1 MKIRNLLYSTFLL
14 CFMLLVSIPL
24 MAQKDMDTT
33 NKKPINSGVLSGLKF
48 RSIGPSMVSGR
59 IIDLAVNPTN
69 PSEYYVAVAS
79 GGVWKTENAGVTYNP
94 IFDGQGSYS
103 IGCITIDPNNPNVVW
118 VGSGEN
124 NSQRSV
130 SYGDGVY
137 KSEDGGKNWTNMGLK
152 KSEHIA
158 KIYIDPRN
166 SDHVYVAAQGPLW
179 GPGGDRGLYKTEDGG
194 KTWKAILEISEN
206 TGVTDLVVDPR
217 NPDIMY
223 AASYQRRRHVWTLID
238 GGPEAAVY
246 KSKDAGKTWNKLDKG
261 LPGGELGRIGL
272 AISPVN
278 PDYVFALIEASG
290 DVGGFYKS
298 TNRGA
303 SWEKASNYKTVSA
316 QYYQEIVCDPFDV
329 DRIYLPDTWTKVSD
343 DGGKNWQNLGNT
355 SRHVDDHAL
364 WVDPTDANHYLIGGD
379 GGLYESYD
387 KGKFWDFKA
396 NLPLGQFY
404 RVSVDN
410 TKPFYFVYGGT
421 QDNNSLGGP
430 SRTTN
435 AAGIVND
442 DWFITNGG
450 DGYETVID
458 PVDPNI
464 VYTQSQYGNLHR
476 FNKKTGETIFIQPVE
491 DKGEDAYRWNWNTPV
506 IISPHNH
513 KRLYFAANFL
523 FRSDD
528 QGNTWQKISPD
539 LTRQIDRSTL
549 KVMGKIQSV
558 DAVAKDAST
567 SQYGNIVSLSESP
580 AKENLVYVGTDDGL
594 IQVTSDAGKNWQKID
609 KIKGVP
615 EMTYVSCLL
624 ASQHDA
630 NTVFASFDNRKRAD
644 FKPYLMKS
652 TDAGKSWKPI
662 IGDLPENLP
671 IHSILEDHLNP
682 NLLFI
687 GTEFGVYITIDGGQN
702 WVQLK
707 AGLPTICVKDMAIQ
721 KRENDLVLGTF
732 GRSFYVLDD
741 YSPLRDLSEELLKN
755 EAHIFPIKDALMYIE
770 DTPLGGRGKG
780 NQGESYFTAP
790 NPPLGAVFTYYLKD
804 SYKTRKAKRKEDEK
818 KAVEA
823 QTDVRYPDW
832 DELRVEDLEKDPY
845 LLFTIFDA
853 DGEVVTRMKTAAT
866 KGVSRI
872 VWNFRYAPITP
883 VQLKESESDRWSYP
897 NHGMYALPGQYY
909 VSMSKVVDDQVTELV
924 RKQAF
929 KVKTLE
935 SEYISMDNIK
945 ALAEFQHKLNKLRRV
960 TQATMSIANETQN
973 QIKFIRAAVDAS
985 PKAGKE
991 LRDQAKKLEDEIIAI
1006 QLVLQGDNTKTSRN
1020 RDIPPTFY
1028 NRVESIIYGQWRT
1041 SGPPTQTQE
1050 KSYQIA
1056 KEEFEALYIRLKT
1069 LVEKDLNS
1077 MESKLEAIEAPYTPG
1092 RFPVWEV
1099 E

>member
-1 MKIRNLLYSTFLL
+1 MNSKTLFSKTLLI
-14 CFMLLVSIPL
+14 LVSL
-24 MAQKDMDTT
+24 LFSLTVSAQKDKDTT
-33 NKKPINSGVLSGLKF
+33 NKKPINSGILSGLKF
-48 RSIGPSMVSGR
+48 RSIGPAMISGR
-59 IIDLAVNPTN
+59 IIDLAINPKN
-69 PSEYYVAVAS
+69 HSEYYVAVAC

-103 IGCITIDPNNPNVVW
+103 IGCVTIYPNNSNVVW

-158 KIYIDPRN
+158 KIYVDPRN

-206 TGVTDLVVDPR
+206 TGVTDLVADPR

-238 GGPEAAVY
+238 GGPESAVY
-246 KSKDAGKTWNKLDKG
+246 KSKDAGKTWDKLGKG
-261 LPGGELGRIGL
+261 LPEGELGRIGL

-290 DVGGFYKS
+290 DVGGFFKS

-316 QYYQEIVCDPFDV
+316 QYYQEIICDPFDI

-343 DGGKNWQNLGNT
+343 DGGKTWQNLGNT
-355 SRHVDDHAL
+355 SRHVDDHAF
-364 WVDPTDANHYLIGGD
+364 WIDPTDANHYMIGGD
-379 GGLYESYD
+379 GGLYESFD
-387 KGKFWDFKA
+387 QGKFWDYKA
-396 NLPLGQFY
+396 NLPLAQFY

-410 TKPFYFVYGGT
+410 TEPFYFVYGGT

-430 SRTTN
+430 SRTNN

-458 PVDPNI
+458 PKDPNI

-476 FNKKTGETIFIQPVE
+476 YNKATGEKIFIQPVE

-567 SQYGNIVSLSESP
+567 SQYGNIVSLTESP
-580 AKENLVYVGTDDGL
+580 VKENLVYVGTDDGL
-594 IQVTSDAGKNWQKID
+594 IQITNDAGKNWQKTD

-652 TDAGKSWKPI
+652 TDAGKSWKMI
-662 IGDLPENLP
+662 TGDLPENLP

-687 GTEFGVYITIDGGQN
+687 GTEFGVYFTIDGGQN

-707 AGLPTICVKDMAIQ
+707 AGMPTICVKDMDIQ
-721 KRENDLVLGTF
+721 KRENDLVLATF
-732 GRSFYVLDD
+732 GRGFYVLDD
-741 YSPLRDLSEELLKN
+741 YSPLRDLSEELVKE
-755 EAHIFPIKDALMYIE
+755 EAHIFPVKDALMYIE
-770 DTPLGGRGKG
+770 ETPLGGRGKG
-780 NQGESYFTAP
+780 SQGESYFTAP

-804 SYKTRKAKRKEDEK
+804 GYKTRKAKRKEDEK
-818 KAVEA
+818 KAIEA
-823 QTDVRYPDW
+823 KTDVRYPDW
-832 DELRVEDLEKDPY
+832 DELRAEDLEKDPY
-845 LLFTIFDA
+845 LIFTVYDA
-853 DGEVVTRMKTAAT
+853 DGEVVTRMKAAAT
-866 KGVSRI
+866 KGVNRI
-872 VWNFRYAPITP
+872 VWNFRYPPITP
-883 VQLKESESDRWSYP
+883 VQLKESEPDEFSYP
-897 NHGMYALPGQYY
+897 DRGIYALPGQYY

-924 RKQAF
+924 KKQAF
-929 KVKTLE
+929 KVKTLQ
-935 SEYISMDNIK
+935 SKYISDTDK
-945 ALAEFQHKLNKLRRV
+945 KLLADFQQKLNKLRRV
-960 TQATMSIANETQN
+960 TQATMRIANETQN
-973 QIKFIRAAVDAS
+973 QIKHIRAAVDAS
-985 PKAGKE
+985 PKAVKE
-991 LRDQAKKLEDEIIAI
+991 LRDQAKKLEDEITAI

-1041 SGPPTQTQE
+1041 TGPPTQTQE

-1056 KEEFEALYIRLKT
+1056 KEEFEVLYIRLKT
-1069 LVEKDLNS
+1069 LVEKDLKS
-1077 MESKLEAIEAPYTPG
+1077 MEAKLESIEAPYTPG